1 MADTKVEI
9 VEKGGSW
16 AYRIGGMDF
25 GSYPSREAALIASV
39 KHEGEHPEPAVESP
53 DRGVSNPG
61 NSEPS

>member
-9 VEKGGSW
+9 VEKDGSW

-39 KHEGEHPEPAVESP
+39 KHEGEHPEPAGDGSAE
-53 DRGVSNPG
+53 GVRDQDNPTR
-61 NSEPS
+61 S